1 MTAPRSFIRVGSCW
15 VLGLAV
21 AGLFVGCD
29 SGPPPSGTRVYSSPE
44 EIGTKN
50 AELKDAMKG
59 GAYGS
64 AGKKA
69 AGSVAP

>member
-1 MTAPRSFIRVGSCW
+1 
-15 VLGLAV
+15 
-21 AGLFVGCD
+21 
-29 SGPPPSGTRVYSSPE
+29 VYSSPE

-69 AGSVAP
+69 SGTVAP